1 VAAYRQ
7 SGVSIVALTSS
18 HAVNAYVLR
27 RWLNEY
33 ENSGRRQLIRF
44 DLFGVPLSIS
54 PASAF
59 ISLKLPIVVYECK
72 IPELAVL
79 PDISE
84 FNVELRKGAGAQ
96 TMIVT

>member
-1 VAAYRQ
+1 
-7 SGVSIVALTSS
+7 LC
-18 HAVNAYVLR
+18 
-27 RWLNEY
+27 RWLIEH

-44 DLFGVPLSIS
+44 DPSDTPLPIS

-72 IPELAVL
+72 VPELAVL

-84 FNVELRKGAGAQ
+84 FNVELRKGTGVLP
-96 TMIVT
+96 TIVI

>member
-18 HAVNAYVLR
+18 HAVNAYVLL

-33 ENSGRRQLIRF
+33 ENSGRCQLIRF
-44 DLFGVPLSIS
+44 DPFGVPLSIS

-59 ISLKLPIVVYECK
+59 ISLKLSIVVHECK
-72 IPELAVL
+72 VPELAVL

-84 FNVELRKGAGAQ
+84 FNVELRKGAGALS
-96 TMIVT
+96 MIVT